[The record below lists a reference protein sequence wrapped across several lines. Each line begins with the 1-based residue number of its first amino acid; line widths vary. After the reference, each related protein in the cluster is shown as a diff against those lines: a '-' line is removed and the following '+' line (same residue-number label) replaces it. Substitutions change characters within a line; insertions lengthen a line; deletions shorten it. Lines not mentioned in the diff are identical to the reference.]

1 MDQPKPRHNWML
13 CCGIPLGV
21 IGVILMLFG
30 PELWGPQVAVIAIGV
45 ATLLICGREWR
56 KGL

>member
-1 MDQPKPRHNWML
+1 MDRPKPRRTWML
-13 CCGIPLGV
+13 RCGIPLGV
-21 IGVILMLFG
+21 IGIILMLFG
-30 PELWGPQVAVIAIGV
+30 PEQWGPQIAIIVIGV

>member
-1 MDQPKPRHNWML
+1 MDRTKPRRIWML

-30 PELWGPQVAVIAIGV
+30 PELWGPPIAVILIAV
-45 ATLLICGREWR
+45 AALLICGREWR
-56 KGL
+56 KNL

>member
-1 MDQPKPRHNWML
+1 ML

-21 IGVILMLFG
+21 IGVALILFG
-30 PELWGPQVAVIAIGV
+30 PELWAPQVAVVLIAV
-45 ATLLICGREWR
+45 AALLICGREWR

>member
-1 MDQPKPRHNWML
+1 MDRPKPPRTWML

-21 IGVILMLFG
+21 FGVILMLLG
-30 PELWGPQVAVIAIGV
+30 PELWGPQVAVILIAV
-45 ATLLICGREWR
+45 AALLIGGHEWH

>member
-1 MDQPKPRHNWML
+1 ML

-21 IGVILMLFG
+21 IGVVIMLFG
-30 PELWGPQVAVIAIGV
+30 PERWGPQLAVIAIGV
-45 ATLLICGREWR
+45 AALLICGREWR

>member
-1 MDQPKPRHNWML
+1 MDQAKPRRTWML

-21 IGVILMLFG
+21 IGVALILFG
-30 PELWGPQVAVIAIGV
+30 PELWAPQVAVVLIAV
-45 ATLLICGREWR
+45 AALLICGREWR

>member
-1 MDQPKPRHNWML
+1 MDQPKRRHTWML

-21 IGVILMLFG
+21 MGVGFMLIG
-30 PELWGPQVAVIAIGV
+30 PETWGPQLAVVLIAVAA
-45 ATLLICGREWR
+45 LLLGCREWR

>member
-1 MDQPKPRHNWML
+1 ML

-21 IGVILMLFG
+21 VGVVLMLFG
-30 PELWGPQVAVIAIGV
+30 SEQWGPPIGIIAIGA
-45 ATLLICGREWR
+45 ATLLICGSEWH

>member
-1 MDQPKPRHNWML
+1 ML

-21 IGVILMLFG
+21 IGVVLMLFG
-30 PELWGPQVAVIAIGV
+30 PEVWGPQLAVVLIAVAA
-45 ATLLICGREWR
+45 LLICGREWR